1 MTLPF
6 SVHDDAE
13 LELNEA
19 ADFYD
24 LENPGLG
31 SSQIDEFEW
40 AVATI
45 REHPEAGP
53 VVLGRARRWGCC
65 GSPTPSSLR
74 CVNTSCASSQWHTRS
89 DGHSTGAVVGEVGLT
104 NGST

>member
-31 SSQIDEFEW
+31 STLIDEFER

-53 VVLGRARRWGCC
+53 GILGKVRRWGMLRFPY
-65 GSPTPSSLR
+65 SLSVSSAR
-74 CVNTSCASSQWHTRS
+74 A
-89 DGHSTGAVVGEVGLT
+89 
-104 NGST
+104 

>member
-1 MTLPF
+1 MTPPF
-6 SVHDDAE
+6 SVHDDAV

-31 SSQIDEFEW
+31 STLIDEFER

-53 VVLGRARRWGCC
+53 AILGKVRRWRMQRFPYALVY
-65 GSPTPSSLR
+65 SVREHELR
-74 CVNTSCASSQWHTRS
+74 IL
-89 DGHSTGAVVGEVGLT
+89 AVAHQKRRPFYWRGRE
-104 NGST
+104 

>member
-24 LENPGLG
+24 IKNPGLG
-31 SSQIDEFEW
+31 GALIDEFEQ

-45 REHPEAGP
+45 RQHPEAAP
-53 VVLGRARRWGCC
+53 MILEKVRRWGMLRF
-65 GSPTPSSLR
+65 PYSLVYSVHEHELR
-74 CVNTSCASSQWHTRS
+74 IV
-89 DGHSTGAVVGEVGLT
+89 AVAHQKRRPYYWRGRQ
-104 NGST
+104 

>member
-1 MTLPF
+1 MTPPF

-31 SSQIDEFEW
+31 STLIDEFERT
-40 AVATI
+40 VATI

-53 VVLGRARRWGCC
+53 VVLGKARRWGMLRF
-65 GSPTPSSLR
+65 PYSLVYSVR
-74 CVNTSCASSQWHTRS
+74 EHELRVL
-89 DGHSTGAVVGEVGLT
+89 AVAHQKRRPFYWRGRR
-104 NGST
+104 

>member
-1 MTLPF
+1 MRGLATPGMTLPF

-31 SSQIDEFEW
+31 STLIDEFER

-53 VVLGRARRWGCC
+53 VILGRVRRWGMLRFPC
-65 GSPTPSSLR
+65 SLVYSVR
-74 CVNTSCASSQWHTRS
+74 EHELRIL
-89 DGHSTGAVVGEVGLT
+89 AVAHQKRRPFYWRGRE
-104 NGST
+104 

>member
-6 SVHDDAE
+6 SVHDSAE

-24 LENPGLG
+24 IENTGLG
-31 SSQIDEFEW
+31 SMLIDEFER

-45 REHPEAGP
+45 REHPEAAP
-53 VVLGRARRWGCC
+53 VILGKARRWRLVRFPYFLIY
-65 GSPTPSSLR
+65 SVRKHELR
-74 CVNTSCASSQWHTRS
+74 VL
-89 DGHSTGAVVGEVGLT
+89 AVAHQKRRPFYWRGRR
-104 NGST
+104 

>member
-1 MTLPF
+1 MTPPF

-31 SSQIDEFEW
+31 STLIDEFER

-53 VVLGRARRWGCC
+53 VILGKVRRWGMLRF
-65 GSPTPSSLR
+65 PYSLVYSVR
-74 CVNTSCASSQWHTRS
+74 EHELRIL
-89 DGHSTGAVVGEVGLT
+89 AVAHQKRRPFYWRARE
-104 NGST
+104 

>member
-31 SSQIDEFEW
+31 STLIDEFER

-45 REHPEAGP
+45 RE
-53 VVLGRARRWGCC
+53 VL
-65 GSPTPSSLR
+65 SLR
-74 CVNTSCASSQWHTRS
+74 
-89 DGHSTGAVVGEVGLT
+89 GERAELV
-104 NGST
+104 

>member
-1 MTLPF
+1 MRGLATPGMTLPF

-31 SSQIDEFEW
+31 STLIDE
-40 AVATI
+40 
-45 REHPEAGP
+45 
-53 VVLGRARRWGCC
+53 L
-65 GSPTPSSLR
+65 
-74 CVNTSCASSQWHTRS
+74 
-89 DGHSTGAVVGEVGLT
+89 
-104 NGST
+104 

>member
-24 LENPGLG
+24 IESLGLG
-31 SSQIDEFEW
+31 STLIDEFER

-45 REHPEAGP
+45 REHPQAAP
-53 VVLGRARRWGCC
+53 VVLGKVRRWGMLRF
-65 GSPTPSSLR
+65 PYSLVYSVR
-74 CVNTSCASSQWHTRS
+74 KHELRIL
-89 DGHSTGAVVGEVGLT
+89 AVAHQKRRPFYWGGRR
-104 NGST
+104 

>member
-1 MTLPF
+1 MTPPF

-31 SSQIDEFEW
+31 STLIDEFER

-53 VVLGRARRWGCC
+53 VILGKVRRWGMLRHDH
-65 GSPTPSSLR
+65 PFPSGCAFSLR
-74 CVNTSCASSQWHTRS
+74 IDGREKADMGRRGRRS
-89 DGHSTGAVVGEVGLT
+89 RRGGVVL
-104 NGST
+104 